1 MLFSNPYSG
10 GKQMVS
16 PMKLTRIK
24 KEITQV
30 DLWMKTG
37 IPQWRLS
44 LIERGIV
51 PKAEEA
57 KKIADVLGKEPA
69 EIFPELAQANI
80 EQGSL

>member
-1 MLFSNPYSG
+1 
-10 GKQMVS
+10 MVS

-44 LIERGIV
+44 LIERGKENKELEARSGEDEIK
-51 PKAEEA
+51 KAED
-57 KKIADVLGKEPA
+57 KK
-69 EIFPELAQANI
+69 
-80 EQGSL
+80 